1 VNKLLSL
8 GIFILIVL
16 IVYGTST
23 QLKNDGAAHLDY
35 EDDSY
40 SIGKRFPANA
50 KVEHDTFGI
59 THTKKTT
66 NDLSPAKNDYK
77 IFDQALESTPADES
91 AVGEAPGVLVSPST
105 KTSNKKKTA
114 SSARR
119 DQSVPQEIQ
128 DFVQAKTP
136 ATGSSSKSSGISS
149 MVIPWASK
157 PGTAAAST
165 TTPAPTENY
174 SAGTAKASTPVIL
187 RLKGKVIPLQNVI
200 TNLDRSWFER
210 SINAYAAPVC
220 TNPKIGVYR
229 TSDLLKLG
237 AAPLQ
242 ELQLTVG
249 ADFNFPTLD
258 SNIDTSKPQNYSLQV
273 SGCDVYFSRILT
285 DFIED
290 QNINL
295 VSTFISFS
303 QVSPVNIGPMDVSS
317 ANFKTLV
324 GKLESKSSSLNSY
337 EDIYN
342 ELNSSGLASLFN
354 NAFQGSEPD
363 TLKSALPM
371 ITAVAVPNSFDEE
384 VAQNLTVQ
392 ASHWSQDYTVGVQWF
407 VDGVA
412 KGFGSNWS
420 WAPDANST
428 STAVIKVLVGKKKD
442 LLNEIDTTSPYHQ
455 LTFNRTVV
463 NTVQPQPPALA
474 LVSTVPSVSSTPHLD
489 LELTTGAE
497 LANGTYTN
505 CRSFA
510 YLAITE
516 TAVSPDSSG
525 FNILCSAENTQSL
538 TYSLNAAN
546 RADGA
551 KDLYLW
557 AKDDLGNISSVP
569 TVLHLYLDQTAP
581 VMSFST
587 LAAQYGGGE
596 TLTLSW
602 QATDHT
608 VANTQ
613 NFALEYFDG
622 TLWTSMPDVALMNGP
637 LTSQLFST
645 NFTFPDADLTSTKFR
660 VTAVDLLG
668 HSSTVESSVFNI
680 QRAVLTSTPTT
691 YNFGDIA
698 AGANSSPTTITFTNT
713 SSWASGLC
721 LAPALSG
728 DTAQFTILSQ
738 NCSGSSLAAS
748 GTCQIS
754 VRANPAL
761 RQAYTADITLACG
774 NSSVISS
781 VMVTGGNNPPVL
793 GATSAQSL
801 NEDVALNFSL
811 TAATDSDGDTL
822 TYVIVSAPAHGT
834 LLNCLG
840 GTGDI
845 SCSYTPD
852 LNYNG
857 TDSLSYRAYDG
868 SNYSAT
874 QVVSFTINPVN
885 DAPTLGATQSLAASE
900 ETLVN
905 FNLNAGADIEN
916 NTLSYVVTTSPANGV
931 LSCTGGISRA
941 CSYTGNANF
950 VGTDTFQYKVNDG
963 LLDSTLA
970 TVTITVSDVN
980 DAPVS
985 ALDYNL
991 AVDEDV
997 PKNFTLTAGT
1007 DIDLPGQTLTYTL
1020 VSGPAHGAL
1029 SGCIE
1034 SAPSTDRT
1042 CTFTP
1047 TADYVGNDSF
1057 SYKVCDPD
1065 VCSSNVTTVSVV
1077 ISPIND
1083 APVMI
1088 ANQSFTLD
1096 DTQYIDITL
1105 NGATDIDVP
1114 ADTLSYKLTGAV
1126 SQGTLTGCIGTG
1138 SWGTGII
1145 CRYTPPANYNGTA
1158 TFTYKAYDGALESV
1172 GTSTVT
1178 FNINDKTPSPVPVIT
1193 LASAAIT
1200 KLSTASVT
1208 NTSCTDIAGL
1218 YTSVNSGTPAAADAG
1233 WVGCA
1238 TSAGYL
1244 NTALTTFNGIQ
1255 RVYVWSKDA
1264 YGNVSASSYV
1274 EVVFDN
1280 LAPAL
1285 AFTNL
1290 HNLKGGITANISF
1303 KATELHATNTEPYYV
1318 RYHNGSSWSDWTVA
1332 GVSGSLNNQAFT
1344 TSINTPNADNVLLQ
1358 LEVKHTDA
1366 VGNLGVATADI
1377 HTDLG
1382 IPVTDKL
1389 ALNNGALSTNNNNV
1403 SINIEAHDVV
1413 SKVQYFCLK
1422 YNNATAPTEDDDCWK
1437 DVSAPSPGI
1446 PGASSITF
1454 NGYFFQIGFSK
1465 ATYTVYS
1472 WVKDEAG
1479 QISVNSGTLGVDK
1492 YLIFYDPG
1500 TPPFVAD
1507 IQVSNSDTPSNPVST
1522 ADMNAPSGSQV
1533 FIKWNVQDPEGLAA
1547 NPITLEYTTNDTDF
1561 LPLEASQLQNGVN
1574 GGCSI
1579 DARFTGCM
1587 VSTAPVS
1594 TYFKI
1599 RVIAKDDADTTVF
1612 QNSVPMNDSKL
1623 RILAGNTEDGLYS
1636 SARSALFYMHSKG
1649 IHAPGHQKHKLV
1661 VSEDGKVFYL
1671 DARRGLLW
1679 VDPATGV
1686 LAPFIR
1692 NTGTTTGDNVHVDS
1706 ATTWSVQ
1713 AIALDAYNHL
1723 LIWDAY
1729 FIRRVNLSTMTI
1741 KTIIGGGA
1749 QNNPS
1754 VTINASDFALDTM
1767 HGAWGSL
1774 IPMPNGDIL
1783 FNSPQ
1788 GSINQR
1794 RYRAADNKIV
1804 TMVLQGVGYQDYP
1817 SDVWADHPSADFAV
1831 AYNTTT
1837 SEISAMLKSFYKS
1850 VVGDG
1855 FLDYAI
1861 IDPTS
1866 GNETTPYTGNGPHN
1880 TGLSRGSLSTGLDG
1894 KLYFVDRFRGGIYY
1908 FNPVDKTN
1916 TRVVGSGGLS
1926 TIPCADGTLN
1936 GSCNMD
1942 VDSFF
1947 VTKNSRI
1954 YFVDNGLIRTVDDSN
1969 KILTLFGQFN
1979 SYGNGEIGT
1988 TARFGNIVDIKM
2000 GKHSALNNKVLIHDG
2015 NSGELRELTI
2025 DSTLEFVTGMGWG
2038 GWSGPDRFEVEP
2050 TTGDFFLGAGDGIY
2064 RFNRI
2069 AQTYTR
2075 VAGGGSYHY
2084 TDPAGDGHI
2093 GTEIN
2098 LNGYNR
2104 YLQGFVNGKLYY
2116 NKYHW
2121 VGYETGCV
2129 TTSYDMNDS
2138 YRKEHFLGNG
2148 SCQDHIFNLGQPM
2161 KPQTFNMGNVEAI
2174 VDPNDSVEKLFFNH
2188 IAWGTIYFK
2197 SPAGTLEQFRDLG
2210 YAFNSF
2216 THNFAADGL
2225 NFYFCAYSGKLMKHN
2240 YNSGVSSVLS
2250 WPSTTLTCKATR
2262 SILYNAERNSIIFP
2276 FSQNGLDGVAEYKL
2290 D

>member
-1 VNKLLSL
+1 M
-8 GIFILIVL
+8 VL

-23 QLKNDGAAHLDY
+23 QLKNDQAANLDY
-35 EDDSY
+35 EEDSY

-59 THTKKTT
+59 THTKKVSSYTT
-66 NDLSPAKNDYK
+66 TAKNDSK
-77 IFDQALESTPADES
+77 IFDQALESTPAEES
-91 AVGEAPGVLVSPST
+91 VGEAPGVLVSPST
-105 KTSNKKKTA
+105 KTSEKKKTA
-114 SSARR
+114 SSSRR
-119 DQSVPQEIQ
+119 DQTVPQEIQ

-136 ATGSSSKSSGISS
+136 ATGSGSKSSGITS

-157 PGTAAAST
+157 PASTAT
-165 TTPAPTENY
+165 TTPTATENY
-174 SAGTAKASTPVIL
+174 SGGKARTNAPAIL
-187 RLKGKVIPLQNVI
+187 RLRGKVIPLQNVI

-220 TNPKIGVYR
+220 SNPKIGVYK

-249 ADFNFPTLD
+249 AEFSFPELD
-258 SNIDTSKPQNYSLQV
+258 ASIDTSKPQNYSLQV

-285 DFIED
+285 DFISD

-295 VSTFISFS
+295 VSTFLSFS
-303 QVSPVNIGPMDVSS
+303 QVSPVNVGPMDVSS
-317 ANFKTLV
+317 DNFKALV
-324 GKLESKSSSLNSY
+324 SKLETKSSSLTSY

-342 ELNSSGLASLFN
+342 ELNSSSLAPIFN

-371 ITAVAVPNSFDEE
+371 ITAVAVPNSFNEE
-384 VAQNLTVQ
+384 AFQNLTVQ

-412 KGFGSNWS
+412 QGFGSNWS

-428 STAVIKVLVGKKKD
+428 ASVVIKVLVGKKKD
-442 LLNEIDTTSPYHQ
+442 FLNEIDTSAPYHQ

-474 LVSTVPSVSSTPHLD
+474 LVSSVPLVSSTPHLN
-489 LELTTGAE
+489 LELTTGVE
-497 LANGTYTN
+497 LSNGTYNN

-525 FNILCSAENTQSL
+525 FNIICSAENTQSL
-538 TYSLNAAN
+538 SYSLNAAN

-569 TVLHLYLDQTAP
+569 TVLHLYLDQSAP
-581 VMSFST
+581 VMSFAT
-587 LAAQYGGGE
+587 LASQYGGGS
-596 TLTLSW
+596 TLNLSW
-602 QATDHT
+602 TATDHT

-613 NFALEYFDG
+613 NFSLEYFDG
-622 TLWTSMPDVALMNGP
+622 TLWTAMPDVALMNGP

-660 VTAVDLLG
+660 VTAIDLLG
-668 HSSTVESSVFNI
+668 HSSSVESSVFNI
-680 QRAVLTSTPTT
+680 QRAVLTSTPTSHS
-691 YNFGDIA
+691 FGDIG
-698 AGANSSPTTITFTNT
+698 AGANSTATTISFTNT
-713 SSWASGLC
+713 SAWATGLC
-721 LAPALSG
+721 AAPALSG
-728 DTAQFTILSQ
+728 DSAQFTILSQ
-738 NCSGSSLAAS
+738 DCSGSSLAAS

-754 VRANPAL
+754 VRANPVL

-774 NSSVISS
+774 NSSVVSS

-793 GATSAQSL
+793 AATSGQTL

-811 TAATDSDGDTL
+811 AAATDLDPDTIV
-822 TYVIVSAPAHGT
+822 YEIVSGPSHAT

-840 GTGDI
+840 GTSDL

-868 SNYSAT
+868 YNYSVT
-874 QVVSFTINPVN
+874 RVVSFTINAVN
-885 DAPTLGATQSLAASE
+885 DAPTLGSTQSVAASE

-916 NTLSYVVTTSPANGV
+916 DTLFYVVTSSPANGT
-931 LSCTGGISRA
+931 LTCTGGISRA
-941 CSYTGNANF
+941 CSYTGNTNF

-970 TVTITVSDVN
+970 TVTVTVSDVN

-985 ALDYNL
+985 AADYSL

-997 PKNFTLTAGT
+997 AKNFTLTVGT
-1007 DIDLPGQTLTYTL
+1007 DIDLPAQTLTYSL
-1020 VSGPAHGAL
+1020 VSGPAHGTL

-1047 TADYVGNDSF
+1047 AADYVGNDSI
-1057 SYKVCDPD
+1057 SYKVCDPN
-1065 VCSSNVTTVSVV
+1065 VCSSNVTTISIV

-1096 DTQYIDITL
+1096 DNQYIDITL

-1126 SQGTLTGCIGTG
+1126 SQGTLTSCIDTG
-1138 SWGTGII
+1138 SWGTGIV

-1158 TFTYKAYDGALESV
+1158 TFSYKAYDGALEST

-1178 FNINDKTPSPVPVIT
+1178 FTINDKTPSPVPVIT
-1193 LASAAIT
+1193 LASAALT
-1200 KLSTASVT
+1200 NVATASVT
-1208 NTSCTDIAGL
+1208 NTSCSDIAGL
-1218 YTSVNSGTPAAADAG
+1218 YISVNSGAPAAADAG
-1233 WVGCA
+1233 WVACD

-1280 LAPAL
+1280 IAPVL
-1285 AFTNL
+1285 AFTDI
-1290 HNLKGGITANISF
+1290 HNVKGGVTASINF
-1303 KATELHATNTEPYYV
+1303 KASELHATNTEPYYI
-1318 RYHNGSSWSDWTVA
+1318 RYHDGTSWSDWTVA
-1332 GVSGSLNNQAFT
+1332 GVTGSLNNQVFT
-1344 TSINTPNADNVLLQ
+1344 TSINTPNVDNVLLK
-1358 LEVKHTDA
+1358 LEVKNKDS
-1366 VGNLGVATADI
+1366 VGNQGVVTADI

-1382 IPVTDKL
+1382 IPYTDKL
-1389 ALNNGALSTNNNNV
+1389 IINAGALSTNNNNL
-1403 SINIEAHDVV
+1403 SINIEAHDDV
-1413 SKVQYFCLK
+1413 SRVQFFCLK
-1422 YNNATAPTEDDDCWK
+1422 YNTTVTPAEDDPCWR

-1446 PGASSITF
+1446 TAAPAIAF
-1454 NGYFFQIGFSK
+1454 DGYFYQVGFSK

-1479 QISVNSGTLGVDK
+1479 QISVNSGTLGIDK
-1492 YLIFYDPG
+1492 YDIFYDPG
-1500 TPPFVAD
+1500 TPPHVAD
-1507 IQVSNSDTPSNPVST
+1507 IQVSNSDTPSNPIVTS
-1522 ADMNAPSGSQV
+1522 DMNAPAGTPIY
-1533 FIKWNVQDPEGLAA
+1533 IKWNVQDPEGLATD
-1547 NPITLEYTTNDTDF
+1547 PITLEYTLNDTEF
-1561 LPLEASQLQNGVN
+1561 FPLEAAELQNGVN

-1599 RVIAKDDADTTVF
+1599 RVIAEDNASTTVF
-1612 QNSVPMNDSKL
+1612 QNSVPLNDSKL

-1636 SARSALFYMHSKG
+1636 SARSALLYMHSKG
-1649 IHAPGHQKHKLV
+1649 IYAPGPQKNKLV

-1686 LAPFIR
+1686 LTPFIR
-1692 NTGTTTGDNVHVDS
+1692 NTGYTTGDNVHVDN

-1729 FIRRVNLSTMTI
+1729 YIRRVNLSTMNI

-1749 QNNPS
+1749 QNDPS
-1754 VTINASDFALDTM
+1754 ITINASDFALDTM
-1767 HGAWGSL
+1767 HGAWGTF
-1774 IPMPNGDIL
+1774 IPMPNGDII
-1783 FNSPQ
+1783 FTSPQ
-1788 GSINQR
+1788 GSMNQR
-1794 RYRAADNKIV
+1794 RYRAADQKIV
-1804 TMVLQGVGYQDYP
+1804 TMVMQGVGFEGYP
-1817 SDVWADHPSADFAV
+1817 SAVWADHARADFAV

-1837 SEISAMLKSFYKS
+1837 SEITSMVKGFYKTF
-1850 VVGDG
+1850 VGDAY
-1855 FLDYAI
+1855 LLYANV
-1861 IDPTS
+1861 DPNS
-1866 GNETTPYTGNGPHN
+1866 GNETTPYLGNGPHN
-1880 TGLSRGSLSTGLDG
+1880 TGLAVGGTVTGLDG
-1894 KLYFVDRFRGGIYY
+1894 KIYFVDRFRGGIYQY
-1908 FNPVDKTN
+1908 NPLDHSRP
-1916 TRVVGSGGLS
+1916 RVVGSGGLS
-1926 TIPCADGTLN
+1926 TIPCADGTVN

-1942 VDSFF
+1942 VDSVF
-1947 VTKNSRI
+1947 VTKSGRI
-1954 YFVDNGLIRTVDDSN
+1954 YFVDNGLIRTVDDNN

-1979 SYGNGEIGT
+1979 SYGNGEVGT

-2000 GKHSALNNKVLIHDG
+2000 GKYSAQNNKVLIHDG

-2025 DSTLEFVTGMGWG
+2025 DSTLEFVTGMGY
-2038 GWSGPDRFEVEP
+2038 GWSGPDRFEVDP
-2050 TTGDFFLGAGDGIY
+2050 PTGDVFMGAGNGIQ

-2069 AQTYTR
+2069 SETWSL
-2075 VAGGGSYHY
+2075 VAGGGGSYHY
-2084 TDPAGDGHI
+2084 TDLAGDGHPGNQI
-2093 GTEIN
+2093 D
-2098 LNGYNR
+2098 LNGYPR
-2104 YLQGFVNGKLYY
+2104 YLQGFVNGRLFY

-2129 TTSYDMNDS
+2129 TTSYEVANS
-2138 YRKEHFLGNG
+2138 YMKEHFLGNG
-2148 SCQDHIFNLGQPM
+2148 SCAGVMTLGAPLG
-2161 KPQTFNMGNVEAI
+2161 PQNFDIGNIEYI
-2174 VDPNDSVEKLFFNH
+2174 SDPNDSVSKYFFTRT
-2188 IAWGTIYFK
+2188 GDSTIYMK
-2197 SPAGTLEQFRDLG
+2197 SPSGNLEVFRNVG
-2210 YAFNSF
+2210 VAFNSF
-2216 THNFAADGL
+2216 VHTFDANGL
-2225 NFYFCAYSGKLMKHN
+2225 NFYLCDYSGRLIKHN
-2240 YNSGVSSVLS
+2240 YNSNTNTHLS
-2250 WPSTTLTCKATR
+2250 WPSSTLTCKATR
-2262 SILYNAERNSIIFP
+2262 SILFNAERNSIIFP
-2276 FSQNGLDGVAEYKL
+2276 FHQNGLNGVAEYKL